1 MYPVDAAIHIEHC
14 AHKTSRFQSIYK
26 SLPVL
31 LVLTCCYNHLV
42 ALTMFETI
50 SPWKCLPERKKE
62 LKEDERD
69 LQEDIY

>member
-31 LVLTCCYNHLV
+31 LVLT
-42 ALTMFETI
+42 AAITMFETI
-50 SPWKCLPERKKE
+50 SPWKYLPERKKTRI
-62 LKEDERD
+62 KGT
-69 LQEDIY
+69 